1 MLTLVVTI
9 VEVKFPAEPWLRDI
23 NRLKRTLAPRG
34 QEPACGVVCSHIPC
48 PLLLAENSSLT
59 SAFWDAEAVIQMLCI
74 NQGKAGV
81 AVSALEAIWM
91 PSPVVWLLISPGD
104 SLVIDVSVKEGGLK
118 AQLYRNSGQPSHST
132 EMPNHLLMQSPSLM
146 HLHSFWISP
155 WKPCKLSFVKHGGA
169 FKNTF

>member
-9 VEVKFPAEPWLRDI
+9 VEVKFPAEPWLRGI
-23 NRLKRTLAPRG
+23 NRLKRTQAARG
-34 QEPACGVVCSHIPC
+34 QESARGIVCSHTPC
-48 PLLLAENSSLT
+48 PLLLAENSYST
-59 SAFWDAEAVIQMLCI
+59 SAFWDTEAVIQMLFI
-74 NQGKAGV
+74 NQGKDGV
-81 AVSALEAIWM
+81 TVSALETIWM
-91 PSPVVWLLISPGD
+91 SSPVAWLLISPGD
-104 SLVIDVSVKEGGLK
+104 SLMIDVSIKEGGLK